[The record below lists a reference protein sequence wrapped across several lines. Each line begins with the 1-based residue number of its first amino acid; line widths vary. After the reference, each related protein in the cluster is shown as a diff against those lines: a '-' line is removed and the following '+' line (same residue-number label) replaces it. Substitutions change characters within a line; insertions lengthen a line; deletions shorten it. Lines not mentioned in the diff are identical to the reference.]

1 MGTSRW
7 TEERRIKG
15 CREDKR
21 REEEGVK
28 EEK

>member
-1 MGTSRW
+1 MGISRW
-7 TEERRIKG
+7 AEERRIKG

-21 REEEGVK
+21 REGVK